1 LFKQVL
7 TKKIKMA
14 DDENIAPEVPEGEVV
29 LDLGLKKKKKKKKP
43 KLDLDNEE
51 GNQDVDLDLGAKK
64 KKKKS
69 KKAKEVDLPEVDQDE
84 MESKNDEP
92 DYTYDQL
99 LTRVFGIMRRANPE
113 MVSGEK
119 KKFVI
124 SPPQCARVGTKKTSF
139 VNFSTIVAQLNRQP
153 KHVIQFIFA
162 ELGTSGS
169 LDGTNQLIIKGRF
182 QQKQLET
189 VLRRYIREYVT
200 CHTCK
205 ATDTTLEKRERLYFL
220 KCNVCQSS
228 CSVASIKTGFQAVT
242 GKRARVRAKMT

>member
-1 LFKQVL
+1 
-7 TKKIKMA
+7 MA
-14 DDENIAPEVPEGEVV
+14 DEENIAPQAPAEDVE
-29 LDLGLKKKKKKKKP
+29 LDLGLKKKKKKKKA
-43 KLDLDNEE
+43 KLDLDNGEE
-51 GNQDVDLDLGAKK
+51 KQGEDLVLDLKK

-69 KKAKEVDLPEVDQDE
+69 RKAKLEEAELPEVDQNDLE
-84 MESKNDEP
+84 VKNDEP

-99 LTRVFGIMRRANPE
+99 LERVFNTMRRANPE

-139 VNFSTIVAQLNRQP
+139 VNFSTIVSQINRQP
-153 KHVIQFIFA
+153 KHVIQFLFA

-169 LDGTNQLIIKGRF
+169 VDGTNQLIIKGRF

-189 VLRRYIREYVT
+189 VLRRYIKEYVT
-200 CHTCK
+200 CHTCR

-220 KCNVCQSS
+220 RCNVCQSS

-242 GKRARVRAKMT
+242 NKRARQRAKQA

>member
-1 LFKQVL
+1 
-7 TKKIKMA
+7 MGE
-14 DDENIAPEVPEGEVV
+14 ENIAPQAPEEDVV
-29 LDLGLKKKKKKKKP
+29 LDLGLKKKKKKP
-43 KLDLDNEE
+43 KLDLDLDNGEE
-51 GNQDVDLDLGAKK
+51 EKGEELNLDLKK
-64 KKKKS
+64 KKKKA
-69 KKAKEVDLPEVDQDE
+69 KKDKTIEGDLPEVDQE
-84 MESKNDEP
+84 EKETKEEEP

-119 KKFVI
+119 KKFII

-139 VNFSTIVAQLNRQP
+139 VNFSTIVAQINRQP

-162 ELGTSGS
+162 ELGSSGS
-169 LDGTNQLIIKGRF
+169 VDGTNQLIIKGRF

-189 VLRRYIREYVT
+189 VLRRYIKEYVT

-205 ATDTTLEKRERLYFL
+205 ATDTTLEKRERLDFL

-242 GKRARVRAKMT
+242 GKRARIRAKQT